1 METKFESLDEKSL
14 LTGLSTIL
22 RKSDSTKAKTKKLYF
37 AGPWFTAKG
46 RLLYET
52 CKSICSIVKDR
63 CEYSVFFPET
73 FKSDDPKKCFDADVE
88 EITNCD
94 ALVALVDEK
103 DVGTAWE
110 IGMAYAQGKPIYL
123 MGYDE
128 TTFQRKT
135 NLMLAYTGKCF
146 TLSKFAKFLTCGL
159 GHDEFVNVE
168 KNWEVLE

>member
-1 METKFESLDEKSL
+1 METKFESLDERCL
-14 LTGLSTIL
+14 LSALSVIL
-22 RKSDSTKAKTKKLYF
+22 KKSDSTKNKKLYF

-46 RLLYET
+46 RLLYEA
-52 CKSICSIVKDR
+52 CKSIYSIVKDR
-63 CEYSVFFPET
+63 SKYSVFFPET

-88 EITNCD
+88 EISNCD
-94 ALVALVDEK
+94 VLVALVDEK